1 MLSYVMLSYVMLRCY
16 VMLCYVM
23 LCYVQ
28 SNYVRMKLTLEK
40 TINYMDLTFDWKLQ
54 LCVIGKA
61 TSCPVGDLFTNRF
74 R

>member
-1 MLSYVMLSYVMLRCY
+1 MLSYVKLCY
-16 VMLCYVM
+16 VKLCYVTLLCYVM